1 MFFPHNASDQS
12 ISVFFNGRMC
22 SVPASDPHFTELREH
37 LAQPQHDYETI
48 ERMIDKP
55 KMVSRL
61 SEGLVTVVGSTVM
74 YKGEAVHSTLSYRLI
89 ELLDAGQ
96 NAAIW
101 ARFLERVMANPSDR
115 SRACLYDFLNAWKAP
130 ITEDGHFIAFKRV
143 RPDYRDI
150 HSGTFDNS
158 PGQVVEMPRDRV
170 NPDPDVSCSN
180 GLHVAAT
187 SYLGSFYA
195 RFEGYRVL
203 ACKVDPADVVAVPR
217 DYGFAKMRVCRY
229 VVLGD
234 AEESF
239 YNNAESQPV
248 SYAGT
253 EAATGAVIDPKGQ
266 PICYNA
272 VDFAENWKRDA
283 EIEIDEDVL
292 VAPSAASNSA
302 NLPKNRFIVGTVI
315 GIEQFDPSEMDDD
328 DFDSLELAGI
338 DASDIND
345 VFMVAEVEWQDGTES
360 EDLLLIPGQPLDSDL
375 VGVEFIGEKEE
386 LPADED
392 EDDNE
397 DKVCPECGDY
407 KADWQYICEDCEEA
421 QNAEDDDD
429 TPYCGECGNVEVDFE
444 DEICDACEAAEER
457 LAEEDWNSV
466 VDAVDEADHIL
477 ETGLTRSGEE
487 PTDSQKYAAAAF
499 GSYGESHGH
508 SVERFTEGEDEDEV
522 DDQPSEMAFERA
534 GVTYTASQ
542 IKAGIRS
549 NGQRGYSRL
558 TGIPRT
564 TLQDWMTK
572 IEACED

>member
-22 SVPASDPHFTELREH
+22 SVPASDKHFSELREH
-37 LAQPQHDYETI
+37 LAQSEHDYETV

-74 YKGEAVHSTLSYRLI
+74 YKGQPVHSTLTYRLL
-89 ELLDAGQ
+89 ELLDAGE
-96 NAAIW
+96 NATIW

-115 SRACLYDFLNAWKAP
+115 SRECLYDFLNAWKAP

-170 NPDPDVSCSN
+170 NADPDVSCSN

-195 RFEGYRVL
+195 SYDGYRVL

-253 EAATGAVIDPKGQ
+253 EAATGAVVDPKGK

-272 VDFAENWKRDA
+272 VDFSENWKRDA
-283 EIEIDEDVL
+283 EIEIDHDVL
-292 VAPSAASNSA
+292 VAPSAASNEP
-302 NLPKNRFIVGTVI
+302 NLPNNRFIVGTVSD
-315 GIEQFDPSEMDDD
+315 IERFDPAMMEDD
-328 DFDSLELAGI
+328 DFERLESDGI
-338 DASDIND
+338 DASDID
-345 VFMVAEVEWQDGTES
+345 DEFMVVGVEWQDGTDS
-360 EDLLLIPGQPLDSDL
+360 SALLVIPGQPMDSDL
-375 VGVEFIGEKEE
+375 VGVEFIGEAEE
-386 LPADED
+386 VPND
-392 EDDNE
+392 EDDE
-397 DKVCPECGDY
+397 ERICPDCGDY
-407 KADWQYICEDCEEA
+407 KAEWQSICEDCEEA
-421 QNAEDDDD
+421 RHEEDDDA
-429 TPYCGECGNVEVDFE
+429 PYCGDCGNVEVDFE
-444 DEICDACEAAEER
+444 GEVCDACEAEEER
-457 LAEEDWNSV
+457 LANEEWDSIVN
-466 VDAVDEADHIL
+466 AVDEADHVA
-477 ETGLTRSGEE
+477 ETGCTRDGVPVGEDYVD
-487 PTDSQKYAAAAF
+487 PYA
-499 GSYGESHGH
+499 HGH
-508 SVERFTEGEDEDEV
+508 SVERFTEGEDEV

>member
-22 SVPASDPHFTELREH
+22 SVPASDNHFAELREH
-37 LAQPQHDYETI
+37 LAQPVHDYETV

-74 YKGEAVHSTLSYRLI
+74 YKGQPVHSTLTYRLL
-89 ELLDAGQ
+89 ELLDAGE
-96 NAAIW
+96 NAIIW

-115 SRACLYDFLNAWKAP
+115 SRECLYDFLNAWKAP

-170 NPDPDVSCSN
+170 NADPDVSCSN

-187 SYLGSFYA
+187 SYLGSFYSSY
-195 RFEGYRVL
+195 EGYRVL

-239 YNNAESQPV
+239 YKNAESQPV

-283 EIEIDEDVL
+283 KIEIDEGVL
-292 VAPSAASNSA
+292 VSPSAASNSE

-315 GIEQFDPSEMDDD
+315 SIEQFDPSEMDDD
-328 DFDSLELAGI
+328 AFDDLELAGI
-338 DASDIND
+338 DASDIDD

-360 EDLLLIPGQPLDSDL
+360 EDLLLIPGKPMDSDL

-392 EDDNE
+392 EDDSE

-407 KADWQYICEDCEEA
+407 KADWQFICEDCEE
-421 QNAEDDDD
+421 EDDD

-444 DEICDACEAAEER
+444 DEICDACEAEEER
-457 LAEEDWNSV
+457 LAEEDWNNV
-466 VDAVDEADHIL
+466 VDAVDEADHID
-477 ETGLTRSGEE
+477 ETGCTRDGVPVGE
-487 PTDSQKYAAAAF
+487 D
-499 GSYGESHGH
+499 YGDPYSHGH
-508 SVERFTEGEDEDEV
+508 SVERFTEVEDEI